1 MAETTETTPSP
12 PLPSGAPTAHL
23 GLARAALFWERVWPS
38 LALSLGIIGVY
49 VAAALF
55 DLPEMVPGWVH
66 GAALALALGLLA
78 TALWQAL
85 RGFRLPDQ
93 ASARRRLE
101 TASGLA
107 HRPLTVLADKLAGSS
122 GDPVAAAL
130 WQAHRERMARQ
141 VRRLRIGLPVAGFVS
156 RDPYGLRVVL
166 AIVLLLGAIDAGGD
180 AGDRLLR
187 SLAPR
192 LSFTPGPAAAV
203 SLDIWVTPPDY
214 TGLPPRFL
222 QRDATTEPVAI
233 PTGSTVLA
241 QVQGG
246 RDVPRIEVDG
256 KATDFARIDAKNF
269 KGSTTL
275 TAGHQLAVTQDGR
288 KLGAWPITVIPDQP
302 PTIAFVGIPQKTLRD
317 AFRIEYQA
325 SDDYGVESAKA
336 VIHRV
341 GAPADETIE
350 LELPLPGLHLKE
362 AHNASFHDLTAHL
375 WAGLPV
381 EIHLEATD
389 APGQIGKSE
398 TLTVTLP
405 ERQFHHPIARAL
417 VEQRRE
423 LMLHPDQREIV
434 AETISDLSIRPALY
448 RDDTVAFLAMRIA
461 RVRLLRDRSAEA
473 IPAVQQLLWDTAL
486 RIEDGHA
493 SVAQRDLRDIMQAL
507 QDAIARNAPDAEIER
522 LTRELKDAID
532 RYLRALAE
540 NAQRQNP
547 DGKNLPPIDPSRLM
561 TDRDLQRMLDRARD
575 LARTGAKDAARDLL
589 SQLQNM
595 LENLRL
601 AQPQQMQ
608 SGAGQAMRDMQDMM
622 RRQQQLLDR
631 SFRQS
636 RQAPGS
642 STRGQRQQGQQGDN
656 AGDAAEQE
664 ALRRMLGEMMGRLG
678 EQGDV
683 PQALGRAERAMR
695 GATDALQRG
704 QPGDAVGPQSEA
716 LDQLQQAARELMD
729 QMNSAFGGPG
739 GNTDLPDGAFPQ
751 ADRDP
756 FGRPQSDSAEGTYS
770 DGRLRMGQSKVD
782 SFGIERAKQILDELR
797 RRAGETARPDLERD
811 YIDRL
816 LRRF

>member
-1 MAETTETTPSP
+1 MAETAGSTGSTSLTPIRT
-12 PLPSGAPTAHL
+12 LAARL
-23 GLARAALFWERVWPS
+23 GLARAALFWERVWPAHGLT
-38 LALSLGIIGVY
+38 LAILGLYI
-49 VAAALF
+49 AAALF
-55 DLPEMVPGWVH
+55 DLPSMVPGWVH
-66 GAALALALGLLA
+66 ASGLLLTTA
-78 TALWQAL
+78 VVAWALWQAL
-85 RGFRLPDQ
+85 RGLRVPDE
-93 ASARRRLE
+93 AAARRRLE

-107 HRPLTVLADKLAGSS
+107 HRPLAVMADRLVGGAS
-122 GDPVAAAL
+122 DPVAAAL
-130 WQAHRERMARQ
+130 WQAHRDRMARQ
-141 VRRLRIGLPVAGFVS
+141 VRRLRIGLPAAGFLNH
-156 RDPYGLRVVL
+156 DPYGLRVLL
-166 AIVLLLGAIDAGGD
+166 ALALLFGIIDARGD
-180 AGDRLLR
+180 ATDRILR
-187 SLAPR
+187 SLEPR
-192 LSFTPGPAAAV
+192 LSFTPSAGQGV

-222 QRDATTEPVAI
+222 RRDAAAEPIAI

-246 RDVPRIEVDG
+246 RDVPRLEIDG
-256 KATDFARIDAKNF
+256 KPTDFARIDAKNF
-269 KGSTTL
+269 KGSATL
-275 TAGHQLAVTQDGR
+275 TTGHELTVTQDGR
-288 KLGAWPITVIPDQP
+288 KLGAWPISIIPDEP
-302 PTIAFVGIPQKTLRD
+302 PTIDFVGPPQKTQHDALRL
-317 AFRIEYQA
+317 EYHA
-325 SDDYGVESAKA
+325 TDDYGVESARA
-336 VIHRV
+336 VVHRV
-341 GAPADETIE
+341 GAPAEETLE

-362 AHNASFHDLTAHL
+362 VRNASFHDLTAHP

-389 APGQIGKSE
+389 APGQIGQSE
-398 TLTVTLP
+398 TITVTLP

-423 LMLHPDQREIV
+423 LTLHPDEREIV
-434 AETISDLSIRPALY
+434 AETISDLSSRPALY
-448 RDDTVAFLAMRIA
+448 RDDAVAFLAMRVA
-461 RVRLLRDRSAEA
+461 RARLLMDRTSTA
-473 IPAVQQLLWDTAL
+473 IPSVQQLLWDTAL

-493 SVAQRDLRDIMQAL
+493 ALAQRDLRDLMKAL

-532 RYLRALAE
+532 RYLKALAE
-540 NAQRQNP
+540 NMQRQNL
-547 DGKNLPPIDPSRLM
+547 DGKNMPPVDPSRLM

-601 AQPQQMQ
+601 ARPQQMQ
-608 SGAGQAMRDMQDMM
+608 NGAGQAMRGMQDMM

-631 SFRQS
+631 SFRES
-636 RQAPGS
+636 RQGQRGDGQRQPGS
-642 STRGQRQQGQQGDN
+642 SQ
-656 AGDAAEQE
+656 GDAAEQE
-664 ALRRMLGEMMGRLG
+664 ALRRMLGEMMRQLG

-695 GATDALQRG
+695 GAADALQRG
-704 QPGDAVGPQSEA
+704 APGDAVGPQTEA

-729 QMNSAFGGPG
+729 QMTSAFGGPG
-739 GNTDLPDGAFPQ
+739 GASDLPDGAFPQ

-756 FGRPQSDSAEGTYS
+756 LGRPQADSAEGTYS
-770 DGRLRMGQSKVD
+770 DGRLRMGQPNVD

-797 RRAGETARPDLERD
+797 RRAGDYSRPEIERD